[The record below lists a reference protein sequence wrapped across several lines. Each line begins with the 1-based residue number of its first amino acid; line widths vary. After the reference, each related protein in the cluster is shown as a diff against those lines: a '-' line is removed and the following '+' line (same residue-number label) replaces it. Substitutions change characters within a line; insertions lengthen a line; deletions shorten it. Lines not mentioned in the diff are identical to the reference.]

1 MTFIFF
7 RLWLFGT
14 WETWSWNC
22 TRSNRIKTK
31 YFKFSGRPI
40 MKRFWLL
47 RVPIGAYTSGTCPK
61 SERSNRLKTLKMAH
75 PSCWSVLNLY
85 ILFTLIVIYTFICCL
100 FVFVFLFFFCV
111 FLLSYLFSLIWFHS
125 SSMAVTRPKSLTFR
139 GTLTNPGS
147 SAPFLKITSCRFGK
161 WPKTYIMTKNRKR
174 RLLNWKTPHNDLLL
188 LIYHSQITHLNYSIP
203 PLFPRPLHL
212 CPINSFLGIEPP
224 RILQYLLIKCLHS
237 FPLKEFSTMWWT
249 LHPVCKWWTDIWQ
262 HTFQRLTFVHAS
274 CLSSNTYQWRRW
286 AWNTSINH

>member
-1 MTFIFF
+1 MSTTMNIFQDVKMTFIFF

-100 FVFVFLFFFCV
+100 FVFVFVFFFVCFFCRTYSLWFDFTV
-111 FLLSYLFSLIWFHS
+111 HPWRSHGQNLWLF
-125 SSMAVTRPKSLTFR
+125 V
-139 GTLTNPGS
+139 
-147 SAPFLKITSCRFGK
+147 
-161 WPKTYIMTKNRKR
+161 
-174 RLLNWKTPHNDLLL
+174 
-188 LIYHSQITHLNYSIP
+188 
-203 PLFPRPLHL
+203 
-212 CPINSFLGIEPP
+212 EP
-224 RILQYLLIKCLHS
+224 
-237 FPLKEFSTMWWT
+237 
-249 LHPVCKWWTDIWQ
+249 
-262 HTFQRLTFVHAS
+262 
-274 CLSSNTYQWRRW
+274 
-286 AWNTSINH
+286 

>member
-1 MTFIFF
+1 MALWDLRNLKLKLHSFESHKDEIFQVQ
-7 RLWLFGT
+7 WSPHN
-14 WETWSWNC
+14 ETILAS
-22 TRSNRIKTK
+22 
-31 YFKFSGRPI
+31 
-40 MKRFWLL
+40 
-47 RVPIGAYTSGTCPK
+47 SGTDRRLHVWDLSKIGEEQSAEDAEDGPPELLVSLK
-61 SERSNRLKTLKMAH
+61 SLY
-75 PSCWSVLNLY
+75 SVHFDCYLY
-85 ILFTLIVIYTFICCL
+85 VYLLLVCFCFC
-100 FVFVFLFFFCV
+100 FFFCV